1 MHRVIKQPRYN
12 WYEHM
17 LIQMGISPEKNKEL
31 RQLSLDKNAIEL
43 KGGKHT
49 ASRRKLKASRHKRRV
64 SRRKRNARK

>member
-1 MHRVIKQPRYN
+1 MHRVIKPPRYN

-49 ASRRKLKASRHKRRV
+49 ASRRIYRHKRRV

>member
-1 MHRVIKQPRYN
+1 
-12 WYEHM
+12 M